1 MKRYILSSTIDGQKL
16 YWTGKQF
23 NGYKALEKTK
33 AFAKHYLTPGE
44 AKKAIA
50 KLRESKN
57 IELTYEEILF

>member
-50 KLRESKN
+50 K
-57 IELTYEEILF
+57 